1 MNNAGFPLIMEPNTS
16 GRSSFEGFVSLN
28 WFTLISD
35 GKGILEEY
43 VKPRVKRNA
52 VIFRWNNAL

>member
-1 MNNAGFPLIMEPNTS
+1 MEPNTS